1 MLKLSESFVIKLN
14 LVVFTLST
22 IEILFYFLVTR
33 FFTSKNVYFSHEKKR
48 EKVISTTVE
57 VTKFKRDLTQKP

>member
-22 IEILFYFLVTR
+22 IRNFVLFPCDT
-33 FFTSKNVYFSHEKKR
+33 FFYEQKRLFFSRKKR